1 MRAKLSVLRACR
13 RLLRPGGR
21 LGFYTIYIPPGLTDD
36 AYRQAV
42 QAGPDAV
49 ASRRDHLPLLRSA
62 GFADISETDVTAE
75 FLRVARTY
83 LEARRRHADELR
95 RSEGE
100 AEFDR
105 MQGERRDRI
114 AAIEAGLIRRSLFIA
129 RRPP

>member
-21 LGFYTIYIPPGLTDD
+21 LGFYTIYIPPGLPED
-36 AYRQAV
+36 AYRRAV
-42 QAGPDAV
+42 LAGPEAV
-49 ASRRDHLPLLRSA
+49 VSRRDHLPLLRSA
-62 GFADISETDVTAE
+62 GFANISETDVTPE

-83 LEARRRHADELR
+83 LEARKRHADELR
-95 RSEGE
+95 RSEGD

-105 MQGERRDRI
+105 MQVERRDRV
-114 AAIEAGLIRRSLFIA
+114 AAIEAGLLRRSLFLA